1 MLIKTP
7 VSRLSDPVSPH
18 IAEEGHNKGKRYT
31 NQQTVFAFVKRAK
44 GRTAAELGFLSGL
57 GQHETSRRLA
67 DLTGIYVRKGARRK
81 CRVNGTPMITWYP
94 IPPKDG
100 LEIK

>member
-1 MLIKTP
+1 MDIKTP
-7 VSRLSDPVSPH
+7 ASRLSDPVTSYL
-18 IAEEGHNKGKRYT
+18 AEEGHNKGKRFT
-31 NQQTVFAFVKRAK
+31 HQQTVYAFVKRAK

-67 DLTGIYVRKGARRK
+67 DLTGIYVRKGEIRK
-81 CRVNGTPMITWYP
+81 CTVNGTSMVTWYP

-100 LEIK
+100 LEMK